1 MTANRRI
8 SAASIIGNTVVRE
21 KWLSIGII
29 LTVTGAVVISL
40 LPPLVLGKI
49 IDRIA
54 GGNFP
59 GFSMA
64 AEYFLLIFL
73 SGGAGVLERKF
84 PDCVWTED
92 DPCVPKRAFE
102 EACPAEH

>member
-8 SAASIIGNTVVRE
+8 SAASIIGNTVARE

-29 LTVTGAVVISL
+29 LTVTGAIVISL

-54 GGNFP
+54 GGNFL

-73 SGGAGVLERKF
+73 SGALESLREF

-102 EACPAEH
+102 EACPAER